1 VRVPELEDLPDPSGR
16 RVLLRADFNVPITG
30 GHIDDDLRIRA
41 ALPTIQWL
49 QERGA
54 TVAACSHLG
63 RPKGKPD
70 ERYSMDPVRA
80 RLAEL
85 APGVELLEN
94 LRFDPGE
101 EANDPG
107 FVDRLI
113 EGFDLY
119 VNDAFGAS
127 HRAHASVVGPPARL
141 PSAAGRLL
149 SREVEVLGGLLESPA
164 RPFVAILGGAKVSD
178 KLGVIKALL
187 DKVDVVAIGGAMA
200 FTFFLAQGHEVG
212 DSLVQPDWV
221 EACRELLAAGEKRL
235 LIPSDIVALS
245 SDGEIGGTTGEVKV
259 VGADVAAGYKG
270 LDVGPETAVAFSE
283 AVTTAGTVFW
293 NGPMGVFEDER
304 FAAGTV
310 AVAEAV
316 AASPGFTVVG
326 GGDSAAALA
335 KFGLDDR
342 VDHVSTGGG
351 ASLELLEQGDLPGL
365 AALREASNAPR

>member
-16 RVLLRADFNVPITG
+16 RVLLRADFNVPITD

-41 ALPTIQWL
+41 ALPTIRWL

-54 TVAACSHLG
+54 SIAACTHLG
-63 RPKGKPD
+63 RPKGQPD
-70 ERYSMDPVRA
+70 QRYSLDPVRA
-80 RLAEL
+80 RLGEV

-101 EANDPG
+101 EANDAAFAG
-107 FVDRLI
+107 RLV

-149 SREVEVLGGLLESPA
+149 AREVEVLGGLLESPA
-164 RPFVAILGGAKVSD
+164 RPFVAVLGGAKVSD

-187 DKVDVVAIGGAMA
+187 DKVDIVAIGGAMA
-200 FTFFLAQGHEVG
+200 FTFLMAQGHEVG

-221 EACRELLAAGEKRL
+221 DACRRLLDIGEKRL

-245 SDGEIGGTTGEVKV
+245 SDGEIGGTTGDVKV
-259 VGADVAAGYKG
+259 VGTDVPDGYKG
-270 LDVGPETAVAFSE
+270 LDVGPETALAFS
-283 AVTTAGTVFW
+283 AALATAGTVFW
-293 NGPMGVFEDER
+293 NGPMGVFEDGR
-304 FAAGTV
+304 FAAGTI
-310 AVAEAV
+310 AVAKAV
-316 AASPGFTVVG
+316 VASPGFTVVG

-335 KFGLDDR
+335 KFGLDGG

-351 ASLELLEQGDLPGL
+351 ASLELLERGDLPGL